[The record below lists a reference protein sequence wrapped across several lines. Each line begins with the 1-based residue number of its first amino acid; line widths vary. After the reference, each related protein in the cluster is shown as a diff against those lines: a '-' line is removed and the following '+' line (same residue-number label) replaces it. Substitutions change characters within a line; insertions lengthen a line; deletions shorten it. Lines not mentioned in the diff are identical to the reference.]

1 MKKRDG
7 LFCFGSSKHDC
18 VMCEIFSKS
27 LNIFKFSQ
35 ERQRNFNSKNF
46 GHVLGNWFLA
56 DLVKVIG
63 VAVHTS
69 KSRKVK
75 KSDY

>member
-1 MKKRDG
+1 MV
-7 LFCFGSSKHDC
+7 CFILAVQSMIVLC
-18 VMCEIFSKS
+18 AKS
-27 LNIFKFSQ
+27 FQNHLISQ